1 MEKDNKL
8 VCPAC
13 GKEKVCLDT
22 YKSSFIWGCGV
33 YCENFG
39 RCENTGLLI
48 RFALTE
54 KGAVRKAV
62 NAFKKRVEKIKPE
75 TAV

>member
-1 MEKDNKL
+1 MGKDNKL
-8 VCPAC
+8 VYPVC
-13 GKEKVCLDT
+13 GKEMVCLDT

-39 RCENTGLLI
+39 RCDNTGLLI

-62 NAFKKRVEKIKPE
+62 KAFKKRGEKIKHE